1 MLPKLAT
8 DAQAGVGSCHNAL
21 CAPSSPLRVLGRP
34 MIASLRGTLL
44 EKNPDTVVIEAGG
57 VGYAVTVTAAAQR
70 ALPAPG
76 AQARLFI
83 HTHAVQDSPWQL
95 YGFAEPEERRMFET
109 LLTVQG
115 VGPRVAVAILSG
127 LPMGD
132 LVRAIRAA
140 DLATLTRIRGVG
152 RKTAERMAVELRDK
166 VGVAVGAGRE
176 VSTVFPLQGSAPPGR
191 RGEVFGALQA
201 LGYRVAEFEAVL
213 SALDESKPTPD
224 LIKEALAAMRRK

>member
-1 MLPKLAT
+1 
-8 DAQAGVGSCHNAL
+8 
-21 CAPSSPLRVLGRP
+21 

-44 EKNPDTVVIEAGG
+44 EKNSDTVVIEAGG

-70 ALPAPG
+70 ALPGPG
-76 AQARLFI
+76 AEARLFI
-83 HTHAVQDSPWQL
+83 HTHAVQDSPLQL

-115 VGPRVAVAILSG
+115 VGPKVAVAILSG

-132 LVRAIRAA
+132 LVGAIRAA

-152 RKTAERMAVELRDK
+152 RKTAERMAVELREK
-166 VGVAVGAGRE
+166 VGILGTTGRDL
-176 VSTVFPLQGSAPPGR
+176 STVFPLPGLVPSGR

-201 LGYRVAEFEAVL
+201 LGYRANEFEAIL

>member
-1 MLPKLAT
+1 
-8 DAQAGVGSCHNAL
+8 
-21 CAPSSPLRVLGRP
+21 

-44 EKNPDTVVIEAGG
+44 EKNPDTVVIEAAG

-76 AQARLFI
+76 AEARLFI
-83 HTHAVQDSPWQL
+83 HTHAVQDGALQL
-95 YGFAEPEERRMFET
+95 YGFADHEERRVFET

-115 VGPRVAVAILSG
+115 VGPKVAIAILSG

-152 RKTAERMAVELRDK
+152 RKTAERLAVELRDK
-166 VGVAVGAGRE
+166 IGVPAGAGRE
-176 VSTVFPLQGSAPPGR
+176 PSTVLPAAGERASGPAGRGVRRPAGAGLPGERVRGHPVGAR
-191 RGEVFGALQA
+191 REQA
-201 LGYRVAEFEAVL
+201 YA
-213 SALDESKPTPD
+213 
-224 LIKEALAAMRRK
+224 

>member
-1 MLPKLAT
+1 
-8 DAQAGVGSCHNAL
+8 
-21 CAPSSPLRVLGRP
+21 

-166 VGVAVGAGRE
+166 IGVPASAGRDP
-176 VSTVFPLQGSAPPGR
+176 STVFPLPGHVPPGR
-191 RGEVFGALQA
+191 LGEVFGALQA
-201 LGYRVAEFEAVL
+201 LGYRASEFEAIL

>member
-1 MLPKLAT
+1 
-8 DAQAGVGSCHNAL
+8 
-21 CAPSSPLRVLGRP
+21 

-44 EKNPDTVVIEAGG
+44 EKNPDTVVIEAAG

-76 AQARLFI
+76 AEARLFI
-83 HTHAVQDSPWQL
+83 HAHAIQDGPLQL
-95 YGFAEPEERRMFET
+95 YGFADHEERRVFET

-115 VGPRVAVAILSG
+115 VGPKVAVAILSG

-152 RKTAERMAVELRDK
+152 RKTAERLAVELRDRI
-166 VGVAVGAGRE
+166 GVPVGAVRE
-176 VSTVFPLQGSAPPGR
+176 PSGFFPLPGIVPAGR

-201 LGYRVAEFEAVL
+201 LGYRVNEFEAIL

>member
-1 MLPKLAT
+1 
-8 DAQAGVGSCHNAL
+8 
-21 CAPSSPLRVLGRP
+21 
-34 MIASLRGTLL
+34 MIASLRGILL
-44 EKNPDTVVIEAGG
+44 EKNLDTVVIEAGG

-76 AQARLFI
+76 AEARLFV
-83 HTHAVQDSPWQL
+83 HTHAVQDSPLQL

-115 VGPRVAVAILSG
+115 VGPKVAVAILSG
-127 LPMGD
+127 LPIGD

-166 VGVAVGAGRE
+166 VGVPSGASRE
-176 VSTVFPLQGSAPPGR
+176 VSTVFPLQASAPPGR

-201 LGYRVAEFEAVL
+201 LGYRVNEFEAVL

-224 LIKEALAAMRRK
+224 LIKEALAAMRRR

>member
-1 MLPKLAT
+1 
-8 DAQAGVGSCHNAL
+8 
-21 CAPSSPLRVLGRP
+21 

-44 EKNPDTVVIEAGG
+44 EKGPDTVVIEAGG

-70 ALPAPG
+70 ALPSPG
-76 AQARLFI
+76 AEARLFI
-83 HTHAVQDSPWQL
+83 HTHAVQDSPLQL
-95 YGFAEPEERRMFET
+95 YGFAEPEERHMFET

-115 VGPRVAVAILSG
+115 VGPKVAVAILSG
-127 LPMGD
+127 LPIGD

-166 VGVAVGAGRE
+166 VGVPAGTSRE
-176 VSTVFPLQGSAPPGR
+176 VSAVFPLQASAPPGR

-201 LGYRVAEFEAVL
+201 LGYRVNEFDAVL

-224 LIKEALAAMRRK
+224 LIKEALAAMRRR

>member
-1 MLPKLAT
+1 
-8 DAQAGVGSCHNAL
+8 
-21 CAPSSPLRVLGRP
+21 

-57 VGYAVTVTAAAQR
+57 VGYAVTVTVAAQR

-76 AQARLFI
+76 AEARLFV
-83 HTHAVQDSPWQL
+83 HTHAVQDGPLQL

-109 LLTVQG
+109 LLSVQG
-115 VGPRVAVAILSG
+115 VGPKVAVAILSG
-127 LPMGD
+127 LPMGE

-140 DLATLTRIRGVG
+140 DVATLTRIRGVG

-166 VGVAVGAGRE
+166 MGAPAGAGRDP
-176 VSTVFPLQGSAPPGR
+176 STVFPLAGFVPPGR

-201 LGYRVAEFEAVL
+201 LGYRANEFEAIL
-213 SALDESKPTPD
+213 AALDESKPTPD

>member
-1 MLPKLAT
+1 
-8 DAQAGVGSCHNAL
+8 
-21 CAPSSPLRVLGRP
+21 

-44 EKNPDTVVIEAGG
+44 EKGPDSVVIEAGG

-76 AQARLFI
+76 SEARLFV
-83 HTHAVQDSPWQL
+83 HTHAVQDGPLQL

-115 VGPRVAVAILSG
+115 VGPKVAVAILSG

-132 LVRAIRAA
+132 LVRAIGAA
-140 DLATLTRIRGVG
+140 DVATLTRIRGVG

-166 VGVAVGAGRE
+166 IVVPAGAGRDP
-176 VSTVFPLQGSAPPGR
+176 STVFPLPGLVPPGR

-201 LGYRVAEFEAVL
+201 LGYRANEFETIL

-224 LIKEALAAMRRK
+224 LIKDALAAMRRK

>member
-1 MLPKLAT
+1 
-8 DAQAGVGSCHNAL
+8 
-21 CAPSSPLRVLGRP
+21 

-44 EKNPDTVVIEAGG
+44 EKNPDAVVIEAGG

-70 ALPAPG
+70 ALPALG
-76 AQARLFI
+76 AEARLFI
-83 HTHAVQDSPWQL
+83 YTHTVQDGPMQL
-95 YGFAEPEERRMFET
+95 YGFADPEERRMFET

-115 VGPRVAVAILSG
+115 VGPKVGVAILSG
-127 LPMGD
+127 LPIAD

-166 VGVAVGAGRE
+166 IGVAGASQQAAGP
-176 VSTVFPLQGSAPPGR
+176 FPLPGLVPPGR
-191 RGEVFGALQA
+191 RGEVYGALQA
-201 LGYRVAEFEAVL
+201 LGYRPNEFESIL
-213 SALDESKPTPD
+213 PALDESKPTPD

>member
-1 MLPKLAT
+1 
-8 DAQAGVGSCHNAL
+8 
-21 CAPSSPLRVLGRP
+21 

-152 RKTAERMAVELRDK
+152 RKTA
-166 VGVAVGAGRE
+166 GVAVGAGRE

>member
-1 MLPKLAT
+1 
-8 DAQAGVGSCHNAL
+8 
-21 CAPSSPLRVLGRP
+21 
-34 MIASLRGTLL
+34 MIASLRGILL
-44 EKNPDTVVIEAGG
+44 EKNLDTVVLEAGG

-70 ALPAPG
+70 ALPPAG
-76 AQARLFI
+76 AEARLFI

-95 YGFAEPEERRMFET
+95 FGFAEPEERRMFET

-115 VGPRVAVAILSG
+115 VGPKVAVAILSG
-127 LPMGD
+127 LPIGD

-152 RKTAERMAVELRDK
+152 RKTAERLAVELRDK
-166 VGVAVGAGRE
+166 IGGPVGAGRE
-176 VSTVFPLQGSAPPGR
+176 TSNFFPLPVPAGR

-201 LGYRVAEFEAVL
+201 LGYRASEFEAIL

>member
-1 MLPKLAT
+1 
-8 DAQAGVGSCHNAL
+8 
-21 CAPSSPLRVLGRP
+21 
-34 MIASLRGTLL
+34 
-44 EKNPDTVVIEAGG
+44 
-57 VGYAVTVTAAAQR
+57 
-70 ALPAPG
+70 
-76 AQARLFI
+76 
-83 HTHAVQDSPWQL
+83 
-95 YGFAEPEERRMFET
+95 
-109 LLTVQG
+109 
-115 VGPRVAVAILSG
+115 
-127 LPMGD
+127 MGD

>member
-1 MLPKLAT
+1 
-8 DAQAGVGSCHNAL
+8 
-21 CAPSSPLRVLGRP
+21 
-34 MIASLRGTLL
+34 MIASLRGALL
-44 EKNPDTVVIEAGG
+44 EKNADAVVIEAGG

-70 ALPAPG
+70 ALPAVG
-76 AQARLFI
+76 SEARLFI
-83 HTHAVQDSPWQL
+83 YTHAVQDGPLQL
-95 YGFAEPEERRMFET
+95 YGFAEPDERRMFET

-115 VGPRVAVAILSG
+115 VGPKVAVAILSG
-127 LPMGD
+127 LPIGD

-166 VGVAVGAGRE
+166 IGVSAGTGRE
-176 VSTVFPLQGSAPPGR
+176 ASAVFPLPSLAPPGR

-201 LGYRVAEFEAVL
+201 LGYRPSEFEAIL
-213 SALDESKPTPD
+213 SALDESKPAPD